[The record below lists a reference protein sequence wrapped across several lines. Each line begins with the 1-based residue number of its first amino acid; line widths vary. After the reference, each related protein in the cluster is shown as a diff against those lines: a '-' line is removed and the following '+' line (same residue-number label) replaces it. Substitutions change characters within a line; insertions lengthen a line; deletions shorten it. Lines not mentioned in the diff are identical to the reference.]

1 VGPVRERLLGTAV
14 PASLIVAL
22 AWSRGGYDPRT
33 WGAVLLLEAIA
44 LASIAILATTVVRG
58 RRAFLVVAALLG
70 LAAWQLVSR
79 AWAVDPD
86 QTVLEAE
93 RTLLYAVAVATAL
106 LVVDRR
112 RAQDVVVGVLLGAG
126 AVTAGGLARHVLG
139 SPGERFES
147 PIGYANAAGILA
159 AVTLLLGLG
168 IQSDHASWRRAL
180 GAGLAPPA
188 AVALYLSLSRG
199 ALLAALL
206 GLCVLVAAQRP
217 PSRLR
222 GAVIAAVPA
231 GVAAVLAIAAG
242 GLDDRGATIRD
253 VAVLLGVAG
262 LGLVGAVVCARRSR
276 VTVRTVPSRLAAGLT
291 SAAAVVVLVG
301 VVLAGAYEVG
311 RSRSAPAAQQGAPSR
326 LLSSTSDRGE
336 YWKVAARS
344 VRDDPLG
351 GVGAGG
357 FERTWLR
364 ERPALIYVRD
374 AHNLYLETLA
384 ELGPLGL
391 ALLATAVLLPLVG
404 VRRAAAEPTGAAALA
419 AYVALLAH
427 AVLDWDWELPAVML
441 CTLFL
446 GVALLRLAGRE
457 HPVPLGT
464 RTTAVLLATAAAVGA
479 LALVVHV
486 GNGATAEAQEALE
499 RGDADA
505 ARRNAERARR
515 FAPWAASPWRLLGE
529 AELAEGSLGPARRH
543 LLRAVRE
550 DPYSWDAWR
559 DLALVTRSREREAA
573 LRRAQLLDPLAPT

>member
-1 VGPVRERLLGTAV
+1 VGAVRERLLVPAV

-33 WGAVLLLEAIA
+33 WGAVLLVEAIA

-58 RRAFLVVAALLG
+58 RRAFLAVAALVG
-70 LAAWQLVSR
+70 LAVWQLVSR

-93 RTLLYAVAVATAL
+93 RTLLYAVAMAAAL
-106 LVVDRR
+106 LLVDRR

-126 AVTAGGLARHVLG
+126 VVTAGGLAQHVLG

-168 IQSDHASWRRAL
+168 LQSDEASWRRAL

-206 GLCVLVAAQRP
+206 GLGVLVVAQRP
-217 PSRLR
+217 PARLR
-222 GAVIAAVPA
+222 GAVIAAIPA
-231 GVAAVLAIAAG
+231 GAAAVLAIASG

-253 VAVLLGVAG
+253 VVALLAVAG
-262 LGLVGAVVCARRSR
+262 LGLAGAVVCARQPPL
-276 VTVRTVPSRLAAGLT
+276 TVRTAASR
-291 SAAAVVVLVG
+291 AAARLTAVAAVIVLVG
-301 VVLAGAYEVG
+301 VVLGGAYEVG
-311 RSRSAPAAQQGAPSR
+311 RSRSAPASQQGAPSR

-344 VRDDPLG
+344 VRDDPLA

-374 AHNLYLETLA
+374 AHNLYLETLV

-391 ALLATAVLLPLVG
+391 ALLATALLLPLVG
-404 VRRAAAEPTGAAALA
+404 ARRAAAEPTGAAALA
-419 AYVALLAH
+419 AFVTLLAH

-441 CTLFL
+441 CALFL
-446 GVALLRLAGRE
+446 GVALLRLGGRE

-464 RTTAVLLATAAAVGA
+464 RTTAVLLAAAAAVGA

-486 GNGATAEAQEALE
+486 GNGASAEAQEALE

-505 ARRNAERARR
+505 ARRDAERARR
-515 FAPWAASPWRLLGE
+515 FEPWAASPWRLLGE
-529 AELAEGSLGPARRH
+529 AELAEGRLGPARRH

-550 DPYSWDAWR
+550 DPHSWDAWR
-559 DLALVTRSREREAA
+559 DLALVTQGREREAA